1 MPCEPLFCRRYSFSA
16 YQVKRL
22 AKVIVGLCAGVEC
35 VPVMTS
41 LQSSQAAGRHLSDLL
56 AAGKLDM
63 RRLHRLLDAGLEL
76 DEYSAVLETLQTVA
90 RCYQTDA
97 VDVLSS

>member
-1 MPCEPLFCRRYSFSA
+1 
-16 YQVKRL
+16 VKRL

-41 LQSSQAAGRHLSDLL
+41 LQSSQAAGRHVSDLL
-56 AAGKLDM
+56 AAAGKLDM

-76 DEYSAVLETLQTVA
+76 EEYSDVLETLQTVA